1 MKKTAKKYNLI
12 LEALE
17 ERPFITYATKKTGV
31 SRSTIYRWMAEDFSF
46 DQEVNK
52 ALHNGRSGLADIGE
66 SKLVQLASEGNLEAI
81 KFLLRHNSDRYNPNT
96 PGREND
102 LSYDHF
108 GPNR

>member
-17 ERPFITYATKKTGV
+17 ERPFITYASKKAEV

-46 DQEVNK
+46 DIEVNK
-52 ALHNGRSGLADIGE
+52 ALHNGRNGLVDIAE
-66 SKLVQLASEGNLEAI
+66 NKLVQLANNGNIEAI

-96 PGREND
+96 PGREKN

-108 GPNR
+108 GA